1 MNETLINLL
10 QQNRA
15 EKARG
20 EEEKRR
26 YHEVCWPRRKASGR
40 PTERSITEMQ

>member
-15 EKARG
+15 EKTSVER
-20 EEEKRR
+20 KREGDAVR
-26 YHEVCWPRRKASGR
+26 YGCQWKNTLAGAAA
-40 PTERSITEMQ
+40 RSITI